1 VPATSSQT
9 AAPIALQPDEGEAL
23 WFLGFLVTVKASAP
37 MTNGNVAV
45 LEHLGVRGLGS
56 PLHLHRNEDEWFYVT
71 EGELT
76 FWIGDDRI
84 TAPAGS
90 FVYGPRGIPH
100 AFAVSSPQAR
110 FIIVTEP
117 AGFEAF
123 LRSLSV
129 PAATRTLPPASVA
142 PPAME
147 VMLASAAEHGIEI
160 LGPPPAL

>member
-1 VPATSSQT
+1 VSTTSSQI
-9 AAPIALQPDEGEAL
+9 AAPIALQPGEGEAL
-23 WFLGFLVTVKASAP
+23 WFLGCLVTVKASAAT
-37 MTNGNVAV
+37 TNGTVAV
-45 LEHLGVRGLGS
+45 LEHLGVQGLGS

-76 FWIGDDRI
+76 FWIGDERI

-90 FVYGPRGIPH
+90 FVFGPRGIPH
-100 AFAVSSPQAR
+100 AFTISSPQAR
-110 FIIVTEP
+110 FILVTEP

-123 LRSLSV
+123 VRALAV

-142 PPAME
+142 PPAMD
-147 VMLASAAEHGIEI
+147 VMLAAAAEHGIEI